1 MRKIVYSI
9 ILFPLV
15 SLSVFGQ
22 SSLTKGTTQY
32 NLLDYPSAISQLENH
47 VAKKGTDNTAAVLM
61 LADSYYNTMDYSKAR
76 YHYNTVYSKN
86 PSLLSETDLV
96 KYVNSLRIIGDH
108 ANADMIYVNYYGT
121 SSERVKLYK
130 YQKQNI
136 DSMFFTVESLKSLGV
151 NTTSGDLCPVIG
163 KDGKVYFT
171 SNRNLA
177 KETYPGNNKP
187 YMSLYE
193 SSWNENSN
201 ELNNVKEVKTN
212 SDTKFNEATIAFGE
226 NNTIYFTKNYITKK
240 GKLDAANGEI
250 SNLQIL
256 RGTLENGAINN
267 VTPLEFNSKMFNC
280 THPYV
285 FNEGKSMI
293 FSSDMPGGYGGP
305 DLYYVE
311 IFNDGSTS
319 APLNLGPRINS
330 AGREVFPTVFNDTLY
345 YSTDGFYGFGGL
357 DLFYSDISSIKS
369 PTLPRNMGEPINS
382 SKDDFHFIWTK
393 KDELGMFSSNRI
405 GGKGDDDIYGVQVV
419 TAAKTIEYKGIVTS
433 SPEGTKLEGVKIVAR
448 NEYNEVVAETKS
460 KADGTYELL
469 LPNASNLNVTFSKPE
484 FSTEK
489 VKVTT
494 PKQGQPDD
502 LNALL
507 TSYQSLTTKSEIAG
521 LDQIKVDPIY
531 FEYDQSEITDQ
542 AEVELNKIVYAM
554 EKFPTM
560 IIKIESHTD
569 SRGKD
574 DYNLSLS
581 DRRAKSTRDYIIS
594 KGIDADRIV
603 SAIGYGET
611 RLLNKCT
618 NNAKC
623 SENEHAV
630 NRRSNFIVI
639 SK

>member
-1 MRKIVYSI
+1 MKKLFYSS
-9 ILFPLV
+9 ILFSLV
-15 SLSVFGQ
+15 SLSVHGQ
-22 SSLTKGTTQY
+22 SSLTKGITQY
-32 NLLDYPSAISQLENH
+32 NLLDYPTAINQLEH
-47 VAKKGTDNTAAVLM
+47 HIAKKGTDNTAAVLM

-96 KYVNSLRIIGDH
+96 KFVNTLRIIGDN
-108 ANADMIYVNYYGT
+108 ANADKIYVNYYGT
-121 SSERVKLYK
+121 SSERVKLYN
-130 YQKQNI
+130 YQKQNL
-136 DSMFFTVESLKSLGV
+136 DSMFFTVESIKSLGA

-163 KDGKVYFT
+163 KEGKVYFT
-171 SNRNLA
+171 SNRNLT
-177 KETYPGNNKP
+177 KEIYPGNNKP

-193 SSWNENSN
+193 ATWNENSN
-201 ELNNVKEVKTN
+201 ELNNIREIKCN
-212 SDTKFNEATIAFGE
+212 SDTKFNDATITCGDG
-226 NNTIYFTKNYITKK
+226 NVVYFTKNFITKK
-240 GKLDAANGEI
+240 GKLDAQNGEI

-256 RGTLENGAINN
+256 KGTLENGTISN
-267 VTPLEFNSKMFNC
+267 VMPLEFNSKMFNC
-280 THPYV
+280 SHPFVY
-285 FNEGKSMI
+285 NGGKSMI

-305 DLYYVE
+305 DLYFVE

-345 YSTDGFYGFGGL
+345 FSTDGFYGFGGL

-369 PTLPRNMGEPINS
+369 PSLPRNMGEPVNS

-393 KDELGMFSSNRI
+393 KDELAMFTSNRL
-405 GGKGDDDIYGVQVV
+405 GGKGDDDIYGVSVV
-419 TAAKTIEYKGIVTS
+419 TPSKTIDYKGIVTS
-433 SPEGTKLEGVKIVAR
+433 SPEGEKLAGVKIVAR
-448 NEYNEVVAETKS
+448 NEYNEIVAETKS
-460 KADGTYELL
+460 KEDGTYELK

-484 FSTEK
+484 YSTEK
-489 VKVTT
+489 LKVTT
-494 PKQGQPDD
+494 PKQGQADD
-502 LNALL
+502 LNAML
-507 TSYQSLTTKSEIAG
+507 TSYKSLTTKSEIAG

-531 FEYDQSEITDQ
+531 FEYDQSAITDR
-542 AEVELNKIVYAM
+542 AESELNKIVFAM

-594 KGIDADRIV
+594 KGIDPDRIV

-623 SENEHAV
+623 SEDEHAV